1 MKKVIQSHS
10 FPAENQNQAGTFLKA
25 GVVLALGSTMAMAD
39 DPAWYT
45 TMTTTLA
52 WIGGA
57 VLTVLGTVIAI
68 NLTPLAWTH
77 IKRVLYR

>member
-10 FPAENQNQAGTFLKA
+10 FPAESQNQAGTLLKA

-45 TMTTTLA
+45 TMVTTLT
-52 WIGGA
+52 WIGTA
-57 VLTVLGTVIAI
+57 VLTILGTVISIRLA
-68 NLTPLAWTH
+68 PLAWVH
-77 IKRVLYR
+77 IKSVLYR